1 MGSVSRDELTSSL
14 AQLMDKSCVVSHKNM
29 RALLVDAGL
38 DPDVNVF
45 DEIDANHDG
54 KITWEEFSSKLRQ
67 VSVDEVKQFSE
78 TPKVVGKTPF
88 ADENGLVD
96 VKGEEC

>member
-67 VSVDEVKQFSE
+67 VSVDEVKQFLRS
-78 TPKVVGKTPF
+78 VF
-88 ADENGLVD
+88 ASMDANEDGAVSQAELS
-96 VKGEEC
+96 KS